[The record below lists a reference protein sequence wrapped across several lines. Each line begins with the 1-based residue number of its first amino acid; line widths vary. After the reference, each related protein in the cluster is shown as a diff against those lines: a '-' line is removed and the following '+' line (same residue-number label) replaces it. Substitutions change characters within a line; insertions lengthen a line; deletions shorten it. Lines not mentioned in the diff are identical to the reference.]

1 MRRFRPG
8 VTFGDF
14 VISDSQTA
22 KSRIA
27 DDAPKDFRRGWLV
40 WLGVMVG
47 FSVLGMRLAS
57 LQLFYGEKYRLLADQ
72 NRIQKIKLPAQRGKI
87 IDRNGKELAYDIVD
101 IKDFTDLSGNKY
113 TLEGWKRIYP
123 EKSTTAHVLGYLGE
137 VNETEV
143 GLLKLSGGKY
153 DPKDLMGRS
162 GIEAQ
167 YEDYLRGVDGGRL
180 VEVDNAGKVARELG
194 RQKPVAGQDLKLT
207 LDVELQKA
215 AEKALGEKLGAVVA
229 SNPQTGEILALQSS
243 PSFDPNLLAKNYA
256 SLSVDN
262 QKPMFNRAIGA
273 IYPPGST
280 FKMIT
285 TTAAI
290 AENKVKPDFVFADEG
305 VIKINGYSYAN
316 WLFTK
321 RGSTEGTIGFARA
334 IQRST
339 DTFFYKVGELTTPEA
354 IAKWAKIYGLGGK
367 TGIDIPGEV
376 AGLVPDPAWKMKTK
390 GEEWFLGNTFHMA
403 IGQGD
408 VLATPL
414 QINLMTNVIASEGEK
429 CQPHLAKIQNSNL
442 QMTNNNKCP
451 NIQISKQILDIIK
464 KGMIGACSSDGTA
477 FPLFDWNDSSI
488 QSKPKSMYAERL
500 DGSPLPLVA
509 CKTGTAEYMGENGK
523 MKTHGWLTA
532 FAPAD
537 NPQISVTVVM
547 EGGGEGSNVAAP
559 VVRQILAK
567 YFNVEDT
574 YPYSAIPQEIGE

>member
-87 IDRNGKELAYDIVD
+87 IDRNGKELAYDIAD

-194 RQKPVAGQDLKLT
+194 RQKPIAGQDLKLT

-215 AEKALGEKLGAVVA
+215 AEKALGDKLGAVVA

-256 SLSVDN
+256 SLSVDS

-305 VIKINGYSYAN
+305 VIKVNGYSYAN

-321 RGSTEGTIGFARA
+321 RGSTEGAIGFARA

-429 CQPHLAKIQNSNL
+429 CQPHLAKIQNSNS

-464 KGMIGACSSDGTA
+464 KGMVGACSSDGTA